1 MTSQVNRADLERHAK
16 EAVGLALQ
24 GQWQEAVAANRSIL
38 ERFPDDVETCNRLG
52 RALMEIGEYAEARKT
67 YERTLELDRFN
78 SIAKKNLNRLSL
90 MGKRAVKASAR
101 KTDARKASA
110 RKADA
115 RKVVADIF
123 VEETGKARV
132 VKLVSLA
139 AKEVVAKMAPG
150 EEVAPYVEGQRLL
163 VKNKE
168 GDCLGEVEPKY
179 GARLAKLTKGGN
191 RYIAAVHSV
200 SDKEMKVIVRE
211 VYQHPSQAGR
221 PSFPLKD
228 KQGYRPYVRE
238 SLLRHR
244 LEDEDFAEEP
254 DETSEAEREGFSV
267 TDVYDHSGSEDEGR
281 SRTG

>member
-1 MTSQVNRADLERHAK
+1 MVTSQINRADLERHAK

-24 GQWQEAVAANRSIL
+24 GQWREAVAANRSIL

-52 RALMEIGEYAEARKT
+52 RALMEIGEYADARKA
-67 YERTLELDRFN
+67 YERTLELDGFN
-78 SIAKKNLNRLSL
+78 SIAKKNLSRLSL
-90 MGKRAVKASAR
+90 MGKRAAKASPRKAGAR
-101 KTDARKASA
+101 KTDAH
-110 RKADA
+110 
-115 RKVVADIF
+115 KVVADIF
-123 VEETGKARV
+123 VEETGRARV
-132 VKLVSLA
+132 VKLVGLA

-150 EEVAPYVEGQRLL
+150 EEVTPHVEGQRLL

-168 GDCLGEVEPKY
+168 GDCLGEVDPKY
-179 GARLAKLTKGGN
+179 GARLAKLAKGGN
-191 RYIAAVHSV
+191 RYIAAVHSL

-244 LEDEDFAEEP
+244 LEDEEFADEA
-254 DETSEAEREGFSV
+254 DETQEAEREGFSV

-281 SRTG
+281 S

>member
-1 MTSQVNRADLERHAK
+1 MVTSQINRADLERHAK

-38 ERFPDDVETCNRLG
+38 ERFPEDVETYNRLG

-67 YERTLELDRFN
+67 YERTLELDGFN

-90 MGKRAVKASAR
+90 IGKRAAKAS
-101 KTDARKASA
+101 ARKASA

-123 VEETGKARV
+123 VEETGRARV

-191 RYIAAVHSV
+191 RYIAAVHSL

-211 VYQHPSQAGR
+211 IYQHPSQAGR

-244 LEDEDFAEEP
+244 LEDEEFAEEA
-254 DETSEAEREGFSV
+254 DETLEAEREGFSV
-267 TDVYDHSGSEDEGR
+267 TDVYDRSGSEDEGR
-281 SRTG
+281 SRTE

>member
-1 MTSQVNRADLERHAK
+1 MVTSQIDRADLERHAK
-16 EAVGLALQ
+16 KAVGLALQ
-24 GQWQEAVAANRSIL
+24 GQWREAVAANKSIL

-52 RALMEIGEYAEARKT
+52 RALMEIGEYSEARKT
-67 YERTLELDRFN
+67 YERTLELDGFN

-90 MGKRAVKASAR
+90 MGKRAAKASAR
-101 KTDARKASA
+101 KSGT
-110 RKADA
+110 RKADV

-123 VEETGKARV
+123 VEETGRAKV

-139 AKEVVAKMAPG
+139 AREVVAKMAPG

-179 GARLAKLTKGGN
+179 GARLAKLAKAGN
-191 RYIAAVHSV
+191 RYIAAVHSL

-211 VYQHPSQAGR
+211 IYQHPSQAGR

-244 LEDEDFAEEP
+244 LEDEEFAEEA
-254 DETSEAEREGFSV
+254 DETMEAEREGFSV

-281 SRTG
+281 A

>member
-1 MTSQVNRADLERHAK
+1 MVTSQIDRADLERHTK
-16 EAVGLALQ
+16 KAVGLALQ
-24 GQWQEAVAANRSIL
+24 GQWREAVAANKSIL

-52 RALMEIGEYAEARKT
+52 RALTEIGEYSEARKT
-67 YERTLELDRFN
+67 YERTLELDGFN

-90 MGKRAVKASAR
+90 MGKRAAKASAR
-101 KTDARKASA
+101 KSGT

-123 VEETGKARV
+123 VEETGRAKV

-139 AKEVVAKMAPG
+139 AREVVAKMAPG

-179 GARLAKLTKGGN
+179 GARLAKLAKGGN
-191 RYIAAVHSV
+191 RYIAAVHSL

-211 VYQHPSQAGR
+211 IYQHPSQAGR

-244 LEDEDFAEEP
+244 LEDEEFAEEA
-254 DETSEAEREGFSV
+254 DETLEAEREGFSV

-281 SRTG
+281 S

>member
-38 ERFPDDVETCNRLG
+38 ERVPDDVETYNRLG

-67 YERTLELDRFN
+67 YERTLELDGFN

-90 MGKRAVKASAR
+90 IGKRVAKAS
-101 KTDARKASA
+101 ARKASA

-123 VEETGKARV
+123 VEETGRAKV

-191 RYIAAVHSV
+191 RYIAAVHSL

-211 VYQHPSQAGR
+211 IYQHPSQAGR

-244 LEDEDFAEEP
+244 LEDEEFADEA
-254 DETSEAEREGFSV
+254 DETVEAEREGFSV

-281 SRTG
+281 SRTE

>member
-1 MTSQVNRADLERHAK
+1 MVTSQVNRADLERHTK
-16 EAVGLALQ
+16 EAVSLALQ
-24 GQWQEAVAANRSIL
+24 GEWKEAVAANRSIL
-38 ERFPDDVETCNRLG
+38 GQFPDDVETCNRLG
-52 RALMEIGEYAEARKT
+52 RALMEIEEYAEARKA
-67 YERTLELDRFN
+67 YERTLELDAFN

-90 MGKRAVKASAR
+90 MGKRAA
-101 KTDARKASA
+101 KASA
-110 RKADA
+110 RKASV

-150 EEVAPYVEGQRLL
+150 EEVTPYVEGQRLL

-191 RYIAAVHSV
+191 RYIAAVHSL

-254 DETSEAEREGFSV
+254 DETMEAEREGFSV
-267 TDVYDHSGSEDEGR
+267 TDVYNHSGSEDEGR
-281 SRTG
+281 SRTE

>member
-1 MTSQVNRADLERHAK
+1 MTSQIDRADLERHAK
-16 EAVGLALQ
+16 KAVGLALQ
-24 GQWQEAVAANRSIL
+24 GQWREAVAANKSIL

-52 RALMEIGEYAEARKT
+52 RALTEIGEYSEARKT
-67 YERTLELDRFN
+67 YERTLELDGFN

-90 MGKRAVKASAR
+90 MGKRAAKASAR
-101 KTDARKASA
+101 KSGT

-123 VEETGKARV
+123 VEETGRAKV

-139 AKEVVAKMAPG
+139 AREVVAKMAPG

-179 GARLAKLTKGGN
+179 GARLAKLSKGGN
-191 RYIAAVHSV
+191 RYIAAVHSL

-244 LEDEDFAEEP
+244 LEDEDFADEP
-254 DETSEAEREGFSV
+254 DETVEAEREGFSV

-281 SRTG
+281 SRAE

>member
-1 MTSQVNRADLERHAK
+1 MVTSQASRADLERYAK
-16 EAVGLALQ
+16 EAVRLALQ

-52 RALMEIGEYAEARKT
+52 RALMEVGDYAEARKA
-67 YERTLELDRFN
+67 YERTLELDAFN
-78 SIAKKNLNRLSL
+78 SIAKKNLSRLSL
-90 MGKRAVKASAR
+90 MGRKRAAKAS
-101 KTDARKASA
+101 ARKASA

-123 VEETGKARV
+123 VEETGRAKV
-132 VKLVSLA
+132 VKLVNLA

-191 RYIAAVHSV
+191 RYIAAVHSLG
-200 SDKEMKVIVRE
+200 DKEMKVIVRE
-211 VYQHPSQAGR
+211 IYQHPSQAGR

-244 LEDEDFAEEP
+244 LEDEEFADEA
-254 DETSEAEREGFSV
+254 DETVEAEREGFSV
-267 TDVYDHSGSEDEGR
+267 TDVYDHSGREDEGR
-281 SRTG
+281 SRTE

>member
-1 MTSQVNRADLERHAK
+1 MTSQINRADLERHAK

-38 ERFPDDVETCNRLG
+38 ERFPEDVETYNRLG

-67 YERTLELDRFN
+67 YERTLELDGFN

-90 MGKRAVKASAR
+90 IGKRAAKAS
-101 KTDARKASA
+101 ARKASA

-123 VEETGKARV
+123 VEETGRARV

-191 RYIAAVHSV
+191 RYIAAVHSL

-211 VYQHPSQAGR
+211 IYQHPSQAGR

-244 LEDEDFAEEP
+244 LEDEEFADEA
-254 DETSEAEREGFSV
+254 DETVEAEREGFSV

-281 SRTG
+281 SRTE

>member
-1 MTSQVNRADLERHAK
+1 MVTSQIDKADLERHAK

-24 GQWQEAVAANRSIL
+24 GQWREAVAANRSIL

-52 RALMEIGEYAEARKT
+52 RALMEIGELAEARKT
-67 YERTLELDRFN
+67 YERTLELDAFN

-90 MGKRAVKASAR
+90 MGKRAAKASP
-101 KTDARKASA
+101 RKASA

-115 RKVVADIF
+115 HKVVADIF
-123 VEETGKARV
+123 VEETGRARV

-150 EEVAPYVEGQRLL
+150 EEVTPYVEGQRLL

-168 GDCLGEVEPKY
+168 GDCLGEVDPKY
-179 GARLAKLTKGGN
+179 GARLAKLAKGGN
-191 RYIAAVHSV
+191 RYIAAVHSL

-211 VYQHPSQAGR
+211 IYQHPSQAGR

-244 LEDEDFAEEP
+244 LEDEEFA
-254 DETSEAEREGFSV
+254 DEADEALEAEREGFSV

-281 SRTG
+281 S

>member
-1 MTSQVNRADLERHAK
+1 MTSQANRADLEQHAK
-16 EAVGLALQ
+16 EAVGLALK

-52 RALMEIGEYAEARKT
+52 RALMEIGEYADARKA
-67 YERTLELDRFN
+67 YERTLELDGFN
-78 SIAKKNLNRLSL
+78 SIAKKNLSRLSL
-90 MGKRAVKASAR
+90 MGKRAVKAG
-101 KTDARKASA
+101 ARKASA
-110 RKADA
+110 RKASA
-115 RKVVADIF
+115 RKPSAHKVVADIF
-123 VEETGKARV
+123 VEETGRARV

-139 AKEVVAKMAPG
+139 AKEVLAKMAPG
-150 EEVAPYVEGQRLL
+150 EEVTPYVEGQRFL

-179 GARLAKLTKGGN
+179 GARLAKLAKAGN
-191 RYIAAVHSV
+191 RYIAAVHSL

-211 VYQHPSQAGR
+211 THQHPSQAGR

-244 LEDEDFAEEP
+244 LEDEEFAEEA
-254 DETSEAEREGFSV
+254 DETIEAEREGFSV

-281 SRTG
+281 SRTE

>member
-1 MTSQVNRADLERHAK
+1 MTSQASRADLERHAK
-16 EAVGLALQ
+16 QAVGLALQ

-52 RALMEIGEYAEARKT
+52 RALTETGEYAEARKA
-67 YERTLELDRFN
+67 YERALGLDAFN

-90 MGKRAVKASAR
+90 MGKRAA
-101 KTDARKASA
+101 KASA
-110 RKADA
+110 RKASA

-123 VEETGKARV
+123 VEETGRARV

-150 EEVAPYVEGQRLL
+150 EEVTPYPEGQRLL

-179 GARLAKLTKGGN
+179 GARLAKLAKAGN
-191 RYIAAVHSV
+191 RYIAAVHSL

-211 VYQHPSQAGR
+211 IYQHPSQAGR

-244 LEDEDFAEEP
+244 LEDEEFAEEA
-254 DETSEAEREGFSV
+254 DETLEAEREGFSV
-267 TDVYDHSGSEDEGR
+267 TDVYDRSGSEDEGR
-281 SRTG
+281 SRTE

>member
-1 MTSQVNRADLERHAK
+1 MTSQGNKTDLERHTK
-16 EAVGLALQ
+16 EAVSLALQ
-24 GQWQEAVAANRSIL
+24 GQWQKAVAANRDIL
-38 ERFPDDVETCNRLG
+38 EHFPDDVETYNRLG
-52 RALMEIGEYAEARKT
+52 RALMEIGQYAEAKKA
-67 YERTLELDRFN
+67 YGRTMELDPFN

-90 MGKRAVKASAR
+90 MGKRSSKAG
-101 KTDARKASA
+101 T

-115 RKVVADIF
+115 HKVVADIF
-123 VEETGKARV
+123 VEETGRARV

-139 AKEVVAKMAPG
+139 AKEVLAKMAPG
-150 EEVAPYVEGQRLL
+150 EEVTPYVEGQRFL

-179 GARLAKLTKGGN
+179 GARLAKLAKAGN
-191 RYIAAVHSV
+191 RYIAAVHSL

-211 VYQHPSQAGR
+211 THQHPSQAGR

-244 LEDEDFAEEP
+244 LEDEEFAEEA
-254 DETSEAEREGFSV
+254 DETIEAEREGFSV

-281 SRTG
+281 SRTE

>member
-24 GQWQEAVAANRSIL
+24 GEWKEAVAANRSIL

-52 RALMEIGEYAEARKT
+52 RALMEIEEYAEARKA
-67 YERTLELDRFN
+67 YERTLELDAFN

-90 MGKRAVKASAR
+90 MGKRAV
-101 KTDARKASA
+101 KASA

-191 RYIAAVHSV
+191 RYIAAVHSL

-254 DETSEAEREGFSV
+254 DETLEAEREGFSV

-281 SRTG
+281 SRAE

>member
-1 MTSQVNRADLERHAK
+1 MTSQINRADLERHAK
-16 EAVGLALQ
+16 EAVDLALQ

-38 ERFPDDVETCNRLG
+38 ERFPDDVETYNRLG
-52 RALMEIGEYAEARKT
+52 RALTEIGEYAEARKT
-67 YERTLELDRFN
+67 YERTLELDPFN
-78 SIAKKNLNRLSL
+78 SIAKKNLSRLSL
-90 MGKRAVKASAR
+90 MGKRAAKAN
-101 KTDARKASA
+101 ARKAST

-115 RKVVADIF
+115 HKVVADIF
-123 VEETGKARV
+123 VEETGKAKV

-150 EEVAPYVEGQRLL
+150 EEITPYVEGQRLL

-179 GARLAKLTKGGN
+179 GARLAKLAKAGN
-191 RYIAAVHSV
+191 RYIAAVHSL

-244 LEDEDFAEEP
+244 LEDEEFADEA
-254 DETSEAEREGFSV
+254 DETVEAEREGFSV

-281 SRTG
+281 SRTE

>member
-24 GQWQEAVAANRSIL
+24 GQWLEAVAANKSIL

-90 MGKRAVKASAR
+90 MGKRAIKASAR

-132 VKLVSLA
+132 VKLVGLA

>member
-1 MTSQVNRADLERHAK
+1 VTSQINRADLERHAK
-16 EAVGLALQ
+16 EAIGLALQ

-52 RALMEIGEYAEARKT
+52 RALTEVGDYTGARKA
-67 YERTLELDRFN
+67 YERTLELDAFN
-78 SIAKKNLNRLSL
+78 SIAKKNLSRLSL
-90 MGKRAVKASAR
+90 MGRKRAA
-101 KTDARKASA
+101 KASA

-115 RKVVADIF
+115 HKVVADIF
-123 VEETGKARV
+123 VEETGRAKV

-150 EEVAPYVEGQRLL
+150 EEVTPYPEGQRLL

-179 GARLAKLTKGGN
+179 GARLAKLAKAGN
-191 RYIAAVHSV
+191 RYIAAVHSL

-244 LEDEDFAEEP
+244 LEDEEFADEA
-254 DETSEAEREGFSV
+254 DETVEAEREGFSV
-267 TDVYDHSGSEDEGR
+267 TDVYDRSGSEDEGR
-281 SRTG
+281 SRTE

>member
-1 MTSQVNRADLERHAK
+1 MVTSQIDRADLERHAK
-16 EAVGLALQ
+16 KAVGLALQ
-24 GQWQEAVAANRSIL
+24 GQWREAVAANKSIL

-52 RALMEIGEYAEARKT
+52 RALMEIGEYSEARKT
-67 YERTLELDRFN
+67 YERTLELDGFN

-90 MGKRAVKASAR
+90 MGKRAA
-101 KTDARKASA
+101 KASA
-110 RKADA
+110 RKAGTRKADV

-123 VEETGKARV
+123 VEETGRAKV

-139 AKEVVAKMAPG
+139 AREVVAKMAPG

-179 GARLAKLTKGGN
+179 GARLAKLAKAGN
-191 RYIAAVHSV
+191 RYIAAVHSL

-244 LEDEDFAEEP
+244 LEDEEFAEEA
-254 DETSEAEREGFSV
+254 DETMEAEREGFSV

-281 SRTG
+281 A